1 MVFFYLTSRLSL
13 LYYYLSKRQIN
24 NNREKRKIMAN
35 ALDAVLA
42 QYEQNTSKSN
52 NGRQSISQEDR
63 LKRYFTTYLPKG
75 TSSGQKRVRILPTPD
90 GSSPFKEVWYHEVQ
104 IDGKWTK
111 LYDPGKNDG
120 ERSPLT
126 EVYEE
131 LISTGKES
139 DKDLARQYR
148 PRKFY
153 IVKLIDRDNEDHGP
167 KFWRFKD
174 NYKQEGIL
182 DKIIPIWKAK
192 GDVTDANEG
201 RDLMVEL
208 SKAKTPKGIEYTVVQ
223 TVMYDD
229 PCPIHSEKSQM
240 DEWMTNELTWQD
252 VYAQKPVEY
261 LEAIARGETPVWSS
275 DLKKYVYGDDS
286 SEVVLGGSN
295 ESTKTE
301 ETTDPQSKM
310 GVDTDLPF

>member
-1 MVFFYLTSRLSL
+1 
-13 LYYYLSKRQIN
+13 
-24 NNREKRKIMAN
+24 MAN

-42 QYEQNTSKSN
+42 QYEQNTSKTN
-52 NGRQSISQEDR
+52 TGKQSISQEDR

-75 TSSGQKRVRILPTPD
+75 TKSGQKIVRILPTPD
-90 GSSPFKEVWYHEVQ
+90 GSSPFKEVWYHEIQ

-131 LISTGKES
+131 LMLAGKDS
-139 DKDLARQYR
+139 DKELARQYR

-153 IVKLIDRDNEDHGP
+153 IVKLIDRENEDHGP

-192 GDVTDANEG
+192 GDITNADEG

-229 PCPIHSEKSQM
+229 PCVIHEDKAQM
-240 DEWMTNELTWQD
+240 KEWMTDGSTWQD

-261 LEAIARGETPVWSS
+261 LEAIARGETPVWNT

-295 ESTKTE
+295 EPTKTE
-301 ETTDPQSKM
+301 ETIDPQSSES
-310 GVDTDLPF
+310 VDTNLPF

>member
-1 MVFFYLTSRLSL
+1 MG
-13 LYYYLSKRQIN
+13 
-24 NNREKRKIMAN
+24 N

-42 QYEQNTSKSN
+42 QYEKNTQRSN
-52 NGRQSISQEDR
+52 NTGASAMSQEDR

-75 TSSGQKRVRILPTPD
+75 TKSGQKVIRILPTPD

-104 IDGKWTK
+104 VDGKWTK

-131 LISTGKES
+131 LMSTGKES
-139 DKDLARQYR
+139 DKELARQYR

-153 IVKLIDRDNEDHGP
+153 IVKLIDRENEEDGP

-182 DKIIPIWKAK
+182 DKIIPIWKQK

-201 RDLMVEL
+201 RDLIVEL
-208 SKAKTPKGIEYTVVQ
+208 SKSKTPSGIEYTVVK
-223 TVMYDD
+223 TIMYDD
-229 PCPIHSEKSQM
+229 PTPIHTDDTQM
-240 DEWMTNELTWQD
+240 KEWVEDELTWED
-252 VYAQKPVEY
+252 VYSQKPVEY
-261 LEAIARGETPVWSS
+261 LEAIARGETPVWDSE
-275 DLKKYVYGDDS
+275 LKKYVYGDDT
-286 SEVVLGGSN
+286 EVTLGGS
-295 ESTKTE
+295 SSVDSKVS
-301 ETTDPQSKM
+301 DPQAGM
-310 GVDTDLPF
+310 EVDEDLPF

>member
-1 MVFFYLTSRLSL
+1 
-13 LYYYLSKRQIN
+13 
-24 NNREKRKIMAN
+24 MAN

-42 QYEQNTSKSN
+42 QYEKNTSKSN
-52 NGRQSISQEDR
+52 NGKQSISQEDR

-229 PCPIHSEKSQM
+229 PCPKHSEKSQM

>member
-1 MVFFYLTSRLSL
+1 
-13 LYYYLSKRQIN
+13 
-24 NNREKRKIMAN
+24 MAN

-42 QYEQNTSKSN
+42 QYEKNTTKNASGN
-52 NGRQSISQEDR
+52 QSMSQEDR

-75 TSSGQKRVRILPTPD
+75 TKSGQKRVRILPTSD

-131 LISTGKES
+131 LMSTGKES
-139 DKDLARQYR
+139 DKELARQYR

-192 GDVTDANEG
+192 GDITDANEG
-201 RDLMVEL
+201 RDLIIEL

-229 PCPIHSEKSQM
+229 PCSISEKADQQK
-240 DEWMTNELTWQD
+240 EWVEDELTWQD

-261 LEAIARGETPVWSS
+261 LEAIARGETPVWNSE
-275 DLKKYVYGDDS
+275 LKKYVYGDD
-286 SEVVLGGSN
+286 EEMTIGGSSSSSPS
-295 ESTKTE
+295 EETE
-301 ETTDPQSKM
+301 EDPQANQK
-310 GVDTDLPF
+310 VDDDLPF

>member
-1 MVFFYLTSRLSL
+1 
-13 LYYYLSKRQIN
+13 
-24 NNREKRKIMAN
+24 MAN

-42 QYEQNTSKSN
+42 KYEKNTTKNSGGN
-52 NGRQSISQEDR
+52 QSMSQEDR

-75 TSSGQKRVRILPTPD
+75 TKSGQKRVRILPTSD

-131 LISTGKES
+131 LMSTGKES

-153 IVKLIDRDNEDHGP
+153 IVKLIDRENEDHGP

-201 RDLMVEL
+201 RDLIVDL

-229 PCPIHSEKSQM
+229 PCSISEDADQQKQWVE
-240 DEWMTNELTWQD
+240 DELTWQD

-261 LEAIARGETPVWSS
+261 LEAIARGETPVWNSE
-275 DLKKYVYGDDS
+275 LKKYVYGDDTETTFGGT
-286 SEVVLGGSN
+286 SEA
-295 ESTKTE
+295 STKTE
-301 ETTDPQSKM
+301 EVSDPQADAE
-310 GVDTDLPF
+310 VDDDLPF

>member
-1 MVFFYLTSRLSL
+1 
-13 LYYYLSKRQIN
+13 
-24 NNREKRKIMAN
+24 MAN

-52 NGRQSISQEDR
+52 TGRQSISQEDR

-229 PCPIHSEKSQM
+229 PCAIHTDESQM
-240 DEWMTNELTWQD
+240 KEWMTNELTWQD

>member
-1 MVFFYLTSRLSL
+1 
-13 LYYYLSKRQIN
+13 
-24 NNREKRKIMAN
+24 MAN

-52 NGRQSISQEDR
+52 TGKQSISQEDR

-229 PCPIHSEKSQM
+229 PCVIHTDESQM
-240 DEWMTNELTWQD
+240 KEWMTNELTWQD

-261 LEAIARGETPVWSS
+261 LEAISRGDTPVWSS

-295 ESTKTE
+295 QSTKTE
-301 ETTDPQSKM
+301 ESDDPQSSES
-310 GVDTDLPF
+310 VDTNLPF

>member
-1 MVFFYLTSRLSL
+1 
-13 LYYYLSKRQIN
+13 
-24 NNREKRKIMAN
+24 MAN

-42 QYEQNTSKSN
+42 QYEKNTAKSN
-52 NGRQSISQEDR
+52 NGNQSISQEDR

-75 TSSGQKRVRILPTPD
+75 TKSGQKRVRILPTPD
-90 GSSPFKEVWYHEVQ
+90 GSSPFKEVRYHEVQ

-139 DKDLARQYR
+139 DKELARQYR

-153 IVKLIDRDNEDHGP
+153 IVKLVDRDNEDHGP

-192 GDVTDANEG
+192 GDITDANEG
-201 RDLMVEL
+201 RDLIIEL

-229 PCPIHSEKSQM
+229 PGVIHEDQAQM
-240 DEWMTNELTWQD
+240 KEWMEDELTWQD

-261 LEAIARGETPVWSS
+261 LEAISRGETPVW
-275 DLKKYVYGDDS
+275 DTELKKYVYGED
-286 SEVVLGGSN
+286 SEVTLGGSTT
-295 ESTKTE
+295 EKVE
-301 ETTDPQSKM
+301 ETKDPQAQM
-310 GVDTDLPF
+310 DVDTDLPF

>member
-1 MVFFYLTSRLSL
+1 M
-13 LYYYLSKRQIN
+13 K
-24 NNREKRKIMAN
+24 N
-35 ALDAVLA
+35 ALDAVLS
-42 QYEQNTSKSN
+42 QYEKNTSKNN
-52 NGRQSISQEDR
+52 NGGQSMSQEDR

-75 TSSGQKRVRILPTPD
+75 TKSGQKTVRILPTPD

-139 DKDLARQYR
+139 DKKLASQYR

-153 IVKLIDRDNEDHGP
+153 IVKLIDRENEDHGP

-182 DKIIPIWKAK
+182 DKIIPIWRAK
-192 GDVTDANEG
+192 GDITDANEG
-201 RDLMVEL
+201 RDLIVEL
-208 SKAKTPKGIEYTVVQ
+208 SKSKTPSGIEYTVVQ

-229 PCPIHSEKSQM
+229 PCKISDDESQQK
-240 DEWMTNELTWQD
+240 EWVEDELTWQD

-261 LEAIARGETPVWSS
+261 LEAIARGETPVWNS
-275 DLKKYVYGDDS
+275 DLKKYVYGDD
-286 SEVVLGGSN
+286 EEMTIGGSSN
-295 ESTKTE
+295 TSTEQEKTV
-301 ETTDPQSKM
+301 DPQTESK
-310 GVDTDLPF
+310 VDDDLPF

>member
-1 MVFFYLTSRLSL
+1 
-13 LYYYLSKRQIN
+13 
-24 NNREKRKIMAN
+24 MAN

-42 QYEQNTSKSN
+42 QYEKNTTKN
-52 NGRQSISQEDR
+52 NSGNQSMSQEDR

-75 TSSGQKRVRILPTPD
+75 TKSGQKRVRILPTSD

-139 DKDLARQYR
+139 DKELARQYR

-153 IVKLIDRDNEDHGP
+153 IVKLIDRENEDHGP

-201 RDLMVEL
+201 RDLIIEL
-208 SKAKTPKGIEYTVVQ
+208 AKAKTPKGIEYTVVQ

-229 PCPIHSEKSQM
+229 PCSISEDAGQQK
-240 DEWMTNELTWQD
+240 EWVEDELTWQD

-261 LEAIARGETPVWSS
+261 LEAIARGETPVWNSE
-275 DLKKYVYGDDS
+275 LKKYVYGED
-286 SEVVLGGSN
+286 EEMTIGGSTN
-295 ESTKTE
+295 TPQSEDSYE
-301 ETTDPQSKM
+301 DPQSNDE
-310 GVDTDLPF
+310 VDDDLPF